1 MHEVT
6 HHGLNCWARSLFEKF
21 GWILLAYTKGFPSEI
36 EHYIDNIKDIHIAIK
51 DKIKNTVNQ
60 DSKNDLIILKNN
72 IESLMFFSNLM
83 KNSLDEH
90 YSNNNIR
97 NKLGN
102 SIKHKI
108 PKKDIKKKVLKK
120 SMDDMARVHKQK

>member
-90 YSNNNIR
+90 YSNNNKEILISNIILYCFFSSVGR
-97 NKLGN
+97 AFGC
-102 SIKHKI
+102 
-108 PKKDIKKKVLKK
+108 
-120 SMDDMARVHKQK
+120 